1 MNMSPLN
8 TPMPDAYRA
17 VIDPLIAM
25 ARTIMERGE
34 TLQAIAFIGN
44 FTRQSVQQVLM
55 NNTSEAAKDASCDL
69 VARVA
74 AQHDADFVFI
84 ISEAWAL
91 REDKVQQ
98 MEQILARYGSISACP
113 YRIDS
118 ATFSLETR
126 HGLWFGQ
133 ATIKPKGLSKKK
145 RTFGEVRFR
154 FFTEAQGRF
163 QGLLPGTAEASKT
176 GTLH

>member
-1 MNMSPLN
+1 MSPLY
-8 TPMPDAYRA
+8 TPMPSAYRA
-17 VIDPLIAM
+17 VIDPIIAK

-44 FTRQSVQQVLM
+44 FTRQTVQQVLM
-55 NNTSEAAKDASCDL
+55 NNTSDATKDASCDL
-69 VARVA
+69 VAHVA
-74 AQHDADFVFI
+74 AQHAADFIFI
-84 ISEAWAL
+84 ISVAWAL
-91 REDKVQQ
+91 REDKVQH
-98 MEQILARYGSISACP
+98 MEQILAHYYGSTSACP

-133 ATIKPKGLSKKK
+133 ATIKPKGVSKKK
-145 RTFGEVRFR
+145 RTFGEVSFR

-163 QGLLPGTAEASKT
+163 LGLLPAAAEASKT